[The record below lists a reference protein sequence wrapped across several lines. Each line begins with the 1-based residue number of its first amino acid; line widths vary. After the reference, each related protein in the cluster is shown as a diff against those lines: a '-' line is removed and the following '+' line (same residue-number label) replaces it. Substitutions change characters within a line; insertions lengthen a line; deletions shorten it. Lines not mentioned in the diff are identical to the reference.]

1 MNAKTNAKN
10 TANAKTTAKTIVT
23 ALLAAA
29 LAAGAAPVPALA
41 DECGTWDFEPIEHSD
56 YALMPYDQAIEV
68 AVAALPING
77 WDDVASINWS
87 FFYNGVYN
95 VEVHATSGR
104 WWIVWVDS
112 RTGNIE
118 AIL

>member
-1 MNAKTNAKN
+1 MNAKTNAK
-10 TANAKTTAKTIVT
+10 TTVNAKTTAKSIVC
-23 ALLAAA
+23 ALLSAA
-29 LAAGAAPVPALA
+29 LTVGAAPALA

-87 FFYNGVYN
+87 FFYTGIYN

-112 RTGNIE
+112 RTGNVE

>member
-10 TANAKTTAKTIVT
+10 TVNAKTTAKGIVC
-23 ALLAAA
+23 ALLAAV
-29 LAAGAAPVPALA
+29 LVAGTAPVPALA
-41 DECGTWDFEPIEHSD
+41 DECGNWDFEPIAHSD
-56 YALMPYDQAIEV
+56 YALMPYDQAIEI

-77 WDDVASINWS
+77 WDDVASIDWS
-87 FFYNGVYN
+87 FYYTGIYN

-104 WWIVWVDS
+104 WWMVRIDS
-112 RTGNIE
+112 RTGDIV